1 MYKVELLDYQLS
13 ELTAKYIKYIHRWD
27 LKEWLTHLLNKK
39 DENYRLFKYQ
49 VEGLIYKYVKEVQRL
64 QICGILYGPCNQ
76 KMIDKYLWGVDEFG
90 ASVNPDFMKRFAAIV
105 DEYKG
110 KGE

>member
-1 MYKVELLDYQLS
+1 MYKVELLDYQIS
-13 ELTAKYIKYIHRWD
+13 ELTAKYIRYSHRWD

-76 KMIDKYLWGVDEFG
+76 KMIEKYLWGVDEFG
-90 ASVNPDFMKRFAAIV
+90 ASVNPEFMKRFAAIV
-105 DEYKG
+105 DEYRG
-110 KGE
+110 KDE

>member
-1 MYKVELLDYQLS
+1 MYKIELLDYQIS
-13 ELTAKYIKYIHRWD
+13 ELTAKYIKYSHRWD

-49 VEGLIYKYVKEVQRL
+49 VEGLIYKYVKEIQRL
-64 QICGILYGPCNQ
+64 QICGILYGPCSQ
-76 KMIDKYLWGVDEFG
+76 KMLEKFLFGVDEFG
-90 ASVNPDFMKRFAAIV
+90 TSVNERFILEFTKIL
-105 DEYKG
+105 DEYNG